1 MGQKRTWHCN
11 SKLPIS
17 EMCPECQEKQREY
30 MREYLK
36 TPKQREYRREY
47 MRKTRKAAKLAATV
61 ADRWRD

>member
-17 EMCPECQEKQREY
+17 EMCPECQEKRREY
-30 MREYLK
+30 I
-36 TPKQREYRREY
+36 REY